1 MKALTP
7 FIGKAGLSYV
17 YLYFAL
23 HLPSISPRRLTMSIP
38 HTPKLEDEKIE
49 SLSTQRE
56 YLNLLRLR
64 HLQWLNDTLDA
75 DIQEVHLQT
84 AELIQQITDH
94 YDRLLGALRNQQT

>member
-1 MKALTP
+1 
-7 FIGKAGLSYV
+7 
-17 YLYFAL
+17 
-23 HLPSISPRRLTMSIP
+23 MSIP

-84 AELIQQITDH
+84 AELIQKITDH
-94 YDRLLGALRNQQT
+94 YDRLLGALRSQQT

>member
-1 MKALTP
+1 
-7 FIGKAGLSYV
+7 
-17 YLYFAL
+17 
-23 HLPSISPRRLTMSIP
+23 MSIP